1 VTAPSDEDLIRQVL
15 AGARAR
21 YSVLIQRHQPL
32 LYRYAVGMVSNPR
45 TAHGLVEETFVE
57 AYGKLSEARRREGG
71 VRAWLLS
78 ILRGRCLEVS
88 RGPGQ
93 GRGDAS
99 GDPGETGGPSP
110 PSTLQEAI
118 QVLPDPGLR
127 EAFLLKHVEGLE
139 YPEMEAALGV
149 GGDELRRRVH
159 RAREMLWTGVDP
171 G

>member
-21 YSVLIQRHQPL
+21 YSILIQRHQPL

-78 ILRGRCLEVS
+78 LLRPRC
-88 RGPGQ
+88 RK
-93 GRGDAS
+93 AS
-99 GDPGETGGPSP
+99 GGSARGGEANSPEPTEKGPPSP

-118 QVLPDPGLR
+118 QVLPDPELR
-127 EAFLLKHVEGLE
+127 EAFLLKHVEGLD

-149 GGDELRRRVH
+149 GGDELRGRVH